1 LRETLGTRAGKNSI
15 KEHERKI
22 NIRRD
27 SNDVYPS
34 ELEINMVTLI
44 EWTAILSALAGVS
57 ATVFILLQLRH
68 MDKHRDL
75 EISMKLFEWAETDRL
90 RKAFRWVENEFQFK
104 DLTKYKAEVEKN
116 FEVSDYPYQ
125 VEAFF
130 EEVGFLVNKKF
141 VDIDVIVDRLG
152 AYIISNWKKLEPW
165 ILASRKE
172 RGDETFG
179 EHFQKLYEKTIKY
192 MKRT

>member
-1 LRETLGTRAGKNSI
+1 L
-15 KEHERKI
+15 
-22 NIRRD
+22 
-27 SNDVYPS
+27 
-34 ELEINMVTLI
+34 VTLI
-44 EWTAILSALAGVS
+44 EWATILSAVAGIS

-75 EISMKLFEWAETDRL
+75 EISMKIFDWAETERL
-90 RKAFRWVENEFQFK
+90 RKAFRWVERDFQF
-104 DLTKYKAEVEKN
+104 DDYERYKSEVEEN

-130 EEVGFLVNKKF
+130 EEVGFLVDKKF

-165 ILASRKE
+165 IIVLRKE
-172 RGDETFG
+172 RADKTFG
-179 EHFQKLYEKTIKY
+179 EHFQKLYEKTTAY
-192 MKRT
+192 MKRG

>member
-1 LRETLGTRAGKNSI
+1 VDLETI
-15 KEHERKI
+15 
-22 NIRRD
+22 
-27 SNDVYPS
+27 
-34 ELEINMVTLI
+34 MVTLI
-44 EWTAILSALAGVS
+44 EWTAVLSALAGIS

-68 MDKHRDL
+68 MDRHRDL
-75 EISMKLFEWAETDRL
+75 EISMKLFDWAETERL
-90 RKAFRWVENEFQFK
+90 RKALRWVEKEFQFE
-104 DLTKYKAEVEKN
+104 DYEKYKAEVEED

-165 ILASRKE
+165 ILVMRKE
-172 RGDETFG
+172 RGDKTFG
-179 EHFQKLYEKTIKY
+179 EHFQKLYEKTVAY
-192 MKRT
+192 MKGS